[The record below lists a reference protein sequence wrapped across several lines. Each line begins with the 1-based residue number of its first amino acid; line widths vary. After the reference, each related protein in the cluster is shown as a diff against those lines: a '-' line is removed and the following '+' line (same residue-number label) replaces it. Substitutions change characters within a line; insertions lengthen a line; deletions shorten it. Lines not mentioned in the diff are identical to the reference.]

1 MGYKDL
7 MWPQQKAMV
16 FGLSSLLLIEKDKI
30 PSNLGQKYLKI
41 IDVTAKCVIFM
52 NWEEYEE
59 DDENNEAALV
69 ELLQKEEDAEN
80 ENKEKEE
87 EEMDSDTDE
96 DEEEDESNDDD
107 SFAGVNLIDVDAN
120 ADYVD
125 DSDIKYMAQCCGTEA
140 NTDWM
145 LLI

>member
-1 MGYKDL
+1 MG
-7 MWPQQKAMV
+7 
-16 FGLSSLLLIEKDKI
+16 IEKDKI

-87 EEMDSDTDE
+87 E
-96 DEEEDESNDDD
+96 DESNDDD

-145 LLI
+145 LLMDD

>member
-1 MGYKDL
+1 MG
-7 MWPQQKAMV
+7 
-16 FGLSSLLLIEKDKI
+16 IEKDKI

-69 ELLQKEEDAEN
+69 ELLQKEE
-80 ENKEKEE
+80 
-87 EEMDSDTDE
+87 EMDSDTDE
-96 DEEEDESNDDD
+96 DDEEDDESNDDD

-140 NTDWM
+140 NT
-145 LLI
+145 